1 MSSAHQ
7 VDRDVEA
14 AQRYF
19 SSFASDYHR
28 AFEGTGDN
36 FLHRTL
42 NRLFRRKT
50 FQLRTRV
57 VEDILSRHG
66 LRGKDVLDVGCGSGE
81 ISLIA
86 AKLGAKSV
94 TGFDIVP
101 DMIALASRQ
110 AADSPW
116 PERFTFEVRNIVQ
129 DSIPPSDVTLV
140 VAVIEYYA
148 QIDELLRRVAGGT
161 RELLVVVDTRG
172 PLWRRLMRYAL
183 ARYKRFHLYYHPAD
197 EVAGIVRRAGFREAE
212 RVLGHS
218 YTVMAFARAQ
228 PGA

>member
-1 MSSAHQ
+1 MSSTNRIDQ
-7 VDRDVEA
+7 DVDA

-28 AFEGTGDN
+28 AFEGTGDS

-50 FQLRTRV
+50 FQLRTKV
-57 VEDILSRHG
+57 VEEMLTRHG
-66 LRGKDVLDVGCGSGE
+66 LVGKHVLDVGCGSGE

-86 AKLGAKSV
+86 ARLGAESV

-101 DMIALASRQ
+101 DMVALASRQ
-110 AADSPW
+110 AAATPW
-116 PERFTFEVRNIVQ
+116 AGRLTFQVRNIVH
-129 DSIPPSDVTLV
+129 DSIPPSDVTLI

-148 QIDELLRRVAGGT
+148 QIDELLRRVARGT
-161 RELLVVVDTRG
+161 GELLIVVDTRG

-183 ARYKRFHLYYHPAD
+183 ARYKGFHLYYHPAD
-197 EVAGIVRRAGFREAE
+197 EVSAIVRNTGFRESQ

-218 YTVMAFARAQ
+218 YTVMAFERAR
-228 PGA
+228 

>member
-1 MSSAHQ
+1 MSSTNQ
-7 VDRDVEA
+7 VDRDADA

-28 AFEGTGDN
+28 AFEGSGEH

-57 VEDILSRHG
+57 VEDMLTRHG
-66 LRGKDVLDVGCGSGE
+66 LSGKDVLDVGCGSGE

-86 AKLGAKSV
+86 AKLGAKRV

-110 AADSPW
+110 AAATPW
-116 PERFTFEVRNIVQ
+116 ADRFRFEVRNIVH
-129 DSIPPSDVTLV
+129 DVIPPSDVTLI

-148 QIDELLRRVAGGT
+148 QIDDLLRRVAHGT
-161 RELLVVVDTRG
+161 RELLIVVDTRG

-183 ARYKRFHLYYHPAD
+183 ARYKGFHLYYHPAD
-197 EVAGIVRRAGFREAE
+197 EVSQIVRGAGFREAQ
-212 RVLGHS
+212 RVAGHS
-218 YTVMAFARAQ
+218 YTVMAFERAR
-228 PGA
+228 

>member
-1 MSSAHQ
+1 MSSTNQ
-7 VDRDVEA
+7 IDRDVDA

-19 SSFASDYHR
+19 SSFATDYHR
-28 AFEGTGDN
+28 AFEGTGDT

-50 FQLRTRV
+50 FQLRTSV
-57 VEDILSRHG
+57 VADILGRHG
-66 LRGKDVLDVGCGSGE
+66 LSGKDVLDVGCGSGE

-101 DMIALASRQ
+101 DMIELASRQ
-110 AADSPW
+110 AATTPW
-116 PERFTFEVRNIVQ
+116 RDRFTFEVRNIVH
-129 DSIPPSDVTLV
+129 DAIPPSDVTLI

-148 QIDELLRRVAGGT
+148 QIEDLLRRVAHGT
-161 RELLVVVDTRG
+161 RELLIVVDTRG

-183 ARYKRFHLYYHPAD
+183 ARYKGFHLYYHPAD
-197 EVAGIVRRAGFREAE
+197 EVSQIVRGAGFHEAR

-218 YTVMAFARAQ
+218 YTVMAFERAR
-228 PGA
+228 